1 MLSSD
6 RLERV
11 AAGSVLYVDGQEMV
25 VATSRR
31 HQDRWLVR
39 FEGVDDRTAGE
50 RLRGAVLTGDPIA
63 RTDED
68 DLRVCD
74 VIGAEVRDRNGAVLG
89 RVIEVEANP
98 AHDLLVLEGGT
109 LVPAV
114 FVVDHEPGALVVDVP
129 DGLLEVNPRPD

>member
-1 MLSSD
+1 VLSSD

-68 DLRVCD
+68 DLRVGD